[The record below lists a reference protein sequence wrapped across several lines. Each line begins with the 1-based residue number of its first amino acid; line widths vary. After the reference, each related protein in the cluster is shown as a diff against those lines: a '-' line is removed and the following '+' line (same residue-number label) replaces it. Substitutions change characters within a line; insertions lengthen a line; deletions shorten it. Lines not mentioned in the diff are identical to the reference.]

1 MYNVFGQ
8 GGPHLYGER
17 IIQTANTMSFI
28 KRSLPHSPIYVIV
41 HVSVTKLHVHCY
53 CKHSVLCIVRVRAQ
67 ITLSFRDIYE
77 ELTDLSNN
85 FIR

>member
-17 IIQTANTMSFI
+17 IVQIANTMSFI
-28 KRSLPHSPIYVIV
+28 KKEPSPCTV

-53 CKHSVLCIVRVRAQ
+53 CKNSVFCILRAQ
-67 ITLSFRDIYE
+67 ITLSFRDSLYIKGI
-77 ELTDLSNN
+77 N
-85 FIR
+85 